1 MHKNERNME
10 IVEQQKSTNSHPDF
24 VLLRHLLGRISVSI
38 YGIYIYCIYIYIYTY
53 CIYIY
58 IILVSHVS
66 PFSYPIDWLY
76 PYPPSETPKRK
87 AAPARAWRES
97 GRGIGR
103 NRPAW
108 VLGKSYLKCWH
119 GDFIRGCRRFN
130 VSWVTVRVYRRIF
143 PVSLRELIDRYW

>member
-1 MHKNERNME
+1 MQKNERNME

-24 VLLRHLLGRISVSI
+24 VLLRHLLGRTSISI
-38 YGIYIYCIYIYIYTY
+38 YG
-53 CIYIY
+53 IY

-103 NRPAW
+103 NHPAW
-108 VLGKSYLKCWH
+108 VLGKSYLKC
-119 GDFIRGCRRFN
+119 
-130 VSWVTVRVYRRIF
+130 
-143 PVSLRELIDRYW
+143 